1 MEVISPPN
9 IASREPKYSVSVDQ
23 VQKDEW
29 EFRLSDFAD
38 ASIYQTW
45 SYGMAHHGQGKTSH
59 LVVSRDQR
67 VIGLAQVRI
76 VQLPLA
82 AGGVAYVSR
91 GPVWQRK
98 GESPALEN
106 LRQVG
111 IALRT
116 EYAERRGLYLKL
128 APNLFANNTHPA
140 MQMLEDCGYRWSP
153 SRYRTLLIDL
163 SPSLDE
169 LRTGLRQTWR
179 SCLRKAENAGLKM
192 VEGRDVALYDRALAV
207 HREMHQRKGYA
218 EFVNMEE
225 FRVMQE
231 QLPDALKMWIVLCEH
246 EGETVSAL
254 GWSVFGEIGLPLI
267 CATRKKGLEIHA
279 SHLMFWRMIQ
289 WLKERGY
296 RYCDLGGIGPERNPE
311 GYTFK
316 AGLAK
321 GHGMEASLLGEFDFC
336 ENGLSRLAYETGSW
350 ARKTVRSAR
359 LAVERYR
366 KKRRQRSQESR
377 SISE

>member
-1 MEVISPPN
+1 MKVIAPPN
-9 IASREPKYSVSVDQ
+9 IASREPEYSVCVDQ
-23 VQKDEW
+23 VQKEEW
-29 EFRLSDFAD
+29 EFLLSDFAD

-67 VIGLAQVRI
+67 AIGLAQARI

-82 AGGVAYVSR
+82 VGGVAYVSR

-106 LRQVG
+106 LRQVV

-140 MQMLEDCGYRWSP
+140 MQMLEGCGYRWNA

-169 LRTGLRQTWR
+169 LRTGLRRGWR
-179 SCLRKAENAGLKM
+179 RCLREAENAGLKM

-225 FRVMQE
+225 FRVVQE

-254 GWSVFGEIGLPLI
+254 AWTVFGEIGLPLLG
-267 CATRKKGLEIHA
+267 ATRKKGLEIHA
-279 SHLMFWRMIQ
+279 SHLMLWRMIQ
-289 WLKERGY
+289 WFKERGY
-296 RYCDLGGIGPERNPE
+296 RYCDLAGIAPERNP
-311 GYTFK
+311 GSYTFK

-321 GHGMEASLLGEFDFC
+321 GHGMEASLLGEFDSC
-336 ENGLSRLAYETGSW
+336 ENAVSRLAYQAGSW

-359 LAVERYR
+359 LVAERCR
-366 KKRRQRSQESR
+366 KKQRRRSQESQ

>member
-1 MEVISPPN
+1 MAVISLPN
-9 IASREPKYSVSVDQ
+9 IVSQAPEYSVSVDQ

-82 AGGVAYVSR
+82 VGGVAYVSR

-98 GESPALEN
+98 GEGPMLEN
-106 LRQVG
+106 LRQVV

-116 EYAERRGLYLKL
+116 EYAERRGFYLKL
-128 APNLFANNTHPA
+128 APNLFANSTHPA
-140 MQMLEDCGYRWSP
+140 LQMLEDCGYRWSP
-153 SRYRTLLIDL
+153 SGYRTLLIDL
-163 SPSLDE
+163 SPSPDE
-169 LRTGLRQTWR
+169 LRTGLRRGWR
-179 SCLRKAENAGLKM
+179 RCLREAENAGLKM

-207 HREMHQRKGYA
+207 HREMHQRKRYA
-218 EFVNMEE
+218 EFVNMEQ

-231 QLPDALKMWIVLCEH
+231 QLPDALKMWIVLCEY

-254 GWSVFGEIGLPLI
+254 AWTVFGEIGLPLLG
-267 CATRKKGLEIHA
+267 ATGKKGLEIHA
-279 SHLMFWRMIQ
+279 SHLMLWRMIQ
-289 WLKERGY
+289 WFKERGY
-296 RYCDLGGIGPERNPE
+296 RYCDLAGIAPERNP
-311 GYTFK
+311 GSYTFK

-321 GHGMEASLLGEFDFC
+321 GHGMEASLLGEFDLC
-336 ENGLSRLAYETGSW
+336 ENAVSRLAYQAGSW

-359 LAVERYR
+359 LAVERCR
-366 KKRRQRSQESR
+366 KNQGQQSQESQ